1 MSKRSLPLA
10 VMALLLAGLASAA
23 EIPAPKPR
31 CAGMAQLETLLAQ
44 KAINLPATA
53 AGKWEGQE
61 HCEMGFWLYLA
72 KNSPQKAAAFNTL
85 SGKMQ
90 LDLIKQY
97 AGELEAL
104 DKAAAEASAKLAAFK
119 EAAAGYEKASAG
131 DRVKAL
137 RTIIVKEGKDLI
149 VNGPDPQGAVQ
160 GGTLFE
166 EFNAALAGAFKTP
179 IAVRHGAV
187 VTNEKNIGAPDMHK
201 FHAESSKGVIV
212 GAMSKVDVRVGR
224 DMYKAW
230 AEARKTLNEF
240 NAKIKASFGTVDK
253 EEIALKGA
261 AAYDEKNEKVKKGE
275 APKPELAA
283 GTALKLDDFKT
294 KFQESTAAEL
304 FDNIK
309 RRAALDPSDPEH
321 LSPERAEELKKKYEG
336 GAAEVRDNKI
346 VYTVPGK
353 EKGKRDVVAGTETP
367 LPTELTETAAQDLGK
382 KVAGSILAG
391 DPASAKRD
399 AIMGAVLGDSVG
411 AEGKTGP
418 VGNLTGP
425 QAGPKGFMDEAAAAS
440 CGSPL
445 DLGKSKAELAMEARQ
460 EAISGKKAANSAA
473 RSKLRGE
480 CEGKAKDIDGW
491 LEKEQAGI
499 RSRHQ
504 TFRSNPS
511 LNGEQIKADVAA
523 EKSELAEAEKAHAE
537 RIAKLQADCEEKLK
551 KVGYKSDVEKATSEE
566 EKALADEVRKG
577 YMEPAKG
584 VPAKVEAAKAGYKK
598 NKKAL
603 AEAMTEAGVAG
614 SDIENPYKPQWI
626 LDDQLYGENGY
637 FTTQWDK
644 EPAKTESYKKMLA
657 KLGVPAEGA
666 IDNNKLKDV
675 SEVPELLEADL
686 VAWYKAY
693 VQKARSSRGGAVT
706 PPKPGEQPAK
716 PGEKAKLKVDFDR

>member
-10 VMALLLAGLASAA
+10 VMALLLAGLAAA
-23 EIPAPKPR
+23 EDAPKTR
-31 CAGMAQLETLLAQ
+31 CPGMSQLEALLS
-44 KAINLPATA
+44 KKSITVPATA

-61 HCEMGFWLYLA
+61 HCSTSVWIYLM
-72 KNSPQKAAAFNTL
+72 KNSKEKAGFNSLDGKLQLEILKKYAAELDELDKSVAAA
-85 SGKMQ
+85 KA
-90 LDLIKQY
+90 K
-97 AGELEAL
+97 LEAF
-104 DKAAAEASAKLAAFK
+104 KTAAAA
-119 EAAAGYEKASAG
+119 YEKASAG

-137 RTIIVKEGKDLI
+137 RTIIVKEGKDLP
-149 VNGPDPQGAVQ
+149 VNAPDPQDAVQ
-160 GGTLFE
+160 GGQLFE
-166 EFNAALAGAFKTP
+166 EFNAALAAAFKTS
-179 IAVRHGAV
+179 IAARNGAV
-187 VTNEKNIGAPDMHK
+187 VTNEKNINAPDMHK
-201 FHAESSKGVIV
+201 FFAEGKQGALV
-212 GAMSKVDVRVGR
+212 GAMSKVDVIVGR
-224 DMYKAW
+224 DVYKTW
-230 AEARKTLNEF
+230 AEGRKTLNEF

-261 AAYDEKNEKVKKGE
+261 AAYDERTEKVKKGE
-275 APKPELAA
+275 APKEELSA
-283 GTALKLDDFKT
+283 GTAMKLDDFKT

-391 DPASAKRD
+391 DPASAKKD
-399 AIMGAVLGDSVG
+399 AIMGAVLGDAPKG
-411 AEGKTGP
+411 EP
-418 VGNLTGP
+418 VAAGNLVGP
-425 QAGPKGFMDEAAAAS
+425 TAGPKGFMDEAAAAS

-460 EAISGKKAANSAA
+460 DSISGKKAANSAA

-499 RSRHQ
+499 RGRHQ
-504 TFRSNPS
+504 SIRANPS
-511 LNGEQIKADVAA
+511 LSGDQIKADVAA

-551 KVGYKSDVEKATSEE
+551 KVGYKSEIEKATSEE